1 MNFWTKIKWRGF
13 ILILLILAAC
23 SPSPTIDE
31 QLPPLHGT
39 NPFEQAD
46 SDGGVRLGGYGAGL
60 IDVDP
65 LQGEPLLYSGEP
77 IHLSYFL
84 QGTGSETEVGLML
97 FLDGVLQPHQI
108 VKTNQQGDAPPPAQ
122 EMVMSKHRVSG
133 DGRIEFTVAF
143 TPLTGAAGDEFGLN
157 AIFLFEPSFSPDTE
171 SQTFGVYHD
180 GRFQIPL
187 RVIMN
192 TSAYQQAEYYAG
204 DVETMPIPQSEKNSD
219 ELNPSGRISQPHF
232 LFYAGDSYYPN
243 KLIANN
249 GQIELTAS
257 IYGGIEAAYRV
268 TVFLNHQPIKIAGHP
283 HFIITT
289 HYDQVSTYRFTLD
302 VHDYGRLNSLY
313 AVMVPV
319 GQIYKDNDIYG
330 VKTSSILLLND
341 VAGAAV
347 PSKETPIST
356 GGVVA
361 AAAPIADADL
371 TDLLM
376 GNKIFPRYSKL
387 IVRYET
393 DNKLLVWSDTAALFD
408 LDSKALLR
416 KKELVTSLSNQ
427 EVIFAENIIGV
438 FSKDPDCLECSTRLE
453 RYDGEFTLIDS
464 VDLSQLLALKAHLL
478 SPSQCALSQSG
489 QKIACLKAE
498 TDQVM
503 IYNFQS
509 QEQMPAF
516 DFSTSNRI
524 DFRGISRLAFAGNDR
539 YLAFVAQE
547 SSGCGFGILDLERE
561 QLVDYKKWDS
571 IHETDIQTTKNA
583 VYFHEQWKG
592 PGFPPSGKFFK
603 FDLAMLQMQEI
614 QLADKKESQ
623 YVTISPTGKYI
634 ATVVNTAPPGAAYTA
649 GSIKVYDAQ
658 TMTLARQIDLERGF
672 PDLAFD
678 ETNRSLFAWF
688 WVDENIIKLIR
699 YVF

>member
-1 MNFWTKIKWRGF
+1 MNTWTKRKWRGLF
-13 ILILLILAAC
+13 LIFLILAAC
-23 SPSPTIDE
+23 SPSPTLDE
-31 QLPPLHGT
+31 QLPPLPGT

-60 IDVDP
+60 VDVDP

-77 IHLSYFL
+77 IQLSYFL

-97 FLDGVLQPHQI
+97 FLDGVPQPHQI
-108 VKTNQQGDAPPPAQ
+108 VKTNQQNDAPPPDQ

-133 DGRIEFTVAF
+133 DGRVEFTVAF
-143 TPLTGAAGDEFGLN
+143 TPVTGAAGDELGLN
-157 AIFLFEPSFSPDTE
+157 AVFLFEPSFSPKTE
-171 SQTFGVYHD
+171 NQTFGIYHD

-192 TSAYQQAEYYAG
+192 TSVPQQAEYYIC
-204 DVETMPIPQSEKNSD
+204 DVETTPIPQSEKKSD

-232 LFYAGDSYYPN
+232 LFYAGDFYYPN
-243 KLIANN
+243 KLIAKN
-249 GQIELTAS
+249 GQIDLTAS

-268 TVFLNHQPIKIAGHP
+268 TVFVNHQPIQIAGHP
-283 HFIITT
+283 HFIIATR
-289 HYDQVSTYRFTLD
+289 YDQISTCRFTLD
-302 VHDYGRLNSLY
+302 IHDYGRLNSLY
-313 AVMVPV
+313 AVMVPA
-319 GQIYKDNDIYG
+319 GQSYKDNDIYG

-341 VAGAAV
+341 VAGTAV
-347 PSKETPIST
+347 PSQEIPLST
-356 GGVVA
+356 GVGPT
-361 AAAPIADADL
+361 APIADADL
-371 TDLLM
+371 TDLLVE
-376 GNKIFPRYSKL
+376 NKIFPQYSKL
-387 IVRYET
+387 LIRSET
-393 DNKLLVWSDTAALFD
+393 DNKLLIWSDAAALFD
-408 LDSKALLR
+408 LGSKSLLR
-416 KKELVTSLSNQ
+416 KKELVTSLSHQ
-427 EVIFAENIIGV
+427 EVIFAENMIGV
-438 FSKDPDCLECSTRLE
+438 FTKDPDCLECSTYLE

-464 VDLSQLLALKAHLL
+464 VDLSQLLALKARLL

-489 QKIACLKAE
+489 QKIACLNAE
-498 TDQVM
+498 TNQVL

-509 QEQMPAF
+509 QKQMPAF
-516 DFSTSNRI
+516 DFSTSSRM
-524 DFRGISRLAFAGNDR
+524 DFRGMSGLTFAGNDR

-592 PGFPPSGKFFK
+592 PAYPPAGKIFK

-614 QLADKKESQ
+614 QLADKEESQ

-658 TMTLARQIDLERGF
+658 TMTLIRQIDLERGF

>member
-1 MNFWTKIKWRGF
+1 MNPWTKIKWQGP
-13 ILILLILAAC
+13 ILIFLILAAC
-23 SPSPTIDE
+23 SPLPTIDE
-31 QLPPLHGT
+31 QLQPLPET
-39 NPFEQAD
+39 NPFEQSD

-60 IDVDP
+60 VDIDP
-65 LQGEPLLYSGEP
+65 LQGETLLYSGEP
-77 IHLSYFL
+77 IQISYFL
-84 QGTGSETEVGLML
+84 QGTGSETEIGLML

-122 EMVMSKHRVSG
+122 EMLMSKHRVSG
-133 DGRIEFTVAF
+133 NGRVEFTVAF
-143 TPLTGAAGDEFGLN
+143 TPVTGAAGDELGLN
-157 AIFLFEPSFSPDTE
+157 AVFLFEPSFFPGTE
-171 SQTFGVYHD
+171 NQTFGVYHD

-187 RVIMN
+187 SVIMN
-192 TSAYQQAEYYAG
+192 TSAHQQAEYYAG
-204 DVETMPIPQSEKNSD
+204 DVETTPIPQSEKNSD

-257 IYGGIEAAYRV
+257 IYGGIQAAYRV
-268 TVFLNHQPIKIAGHP
+268 TVFINNQPIKIAGHP
-283 HFIITT
+283 HFIIAT

-319 GQIYKDNDIYG
+319 GQSYKDNDIYG

-341 VAGAAV
+341 VAGADG
-347 PSKETPIST
+347 PSKESPLST
-356 GGVVA
+356 SGA
-361 AAAPIADADL
+361 IEATAPLADADL
-371 TDLLM
+371 TDLLT
-376 GNKIFPRYSKL
+376 GNKIFPQYSKL
-387 IVRYET
+387 IARYET
-393 DNKLLVWSDTAALFD
+393 DNRLLVWSDTAALFD
-408 LDSKALLR
+408 LGSKALLR
-416 KKELVTSLSNQ
+416 KKELVNRLSNQ
-427 EVIFAENIIGV
+427 EVIFAENIVGV
-438 FSKDPDCLECSTRLE
+438 FTKDPDCLECSTRLE
-453 RYDGEFTLIDS
+453 RYDSEFTLIDS
-464 VDLSQLLALKAHLL
+464 VDLSQLLALEAHLL

-498 TDQVM
+498 TGQVL

-509 QEQMPAF
+509 QEQMTAF
-516 DFSTSNRI
+516 DFSTSNRM
-524 DFRGISRLAFAGNDR
+524 DFRGMSRLAFAGNDS

-547 SSGCGFGILDLERE
+547 SSGCGFGILDLEKG
-561 QLVDYKKWDS
+561 QLVDYKKWGS

-592 PGFPPSGKFFK
+592 PGFPPSGKIFK
-603 FDLAMLQMQEI
+603 FDLDILQMQEI
-614 QLADKKESQ
+614 QLADKEESQ

-649 GSIKVYDAQ
+649 GSIKIYDAQ